1 MLSLKNKE
9 LAPIINFLSE
19 VELSPKA
26 SRCRSKLVKKLLE
39 KHAELKEDL
48 EAIIDKFGKRDENDK
63 IIQLEN
69 GNVEFSDDRK
79 EEGIKEHQILL
90 EEEVSINLDEI
101 KDKVKFLVSKLDKLD
116 VKFAGNDAVIYDVL
130 MDQLEEE
137 I

>member
-9 LAPIINFLSE
+9 LAPIINFLSK

-48 EAIIDKFGKRDENDK
+48 EVIIDKFGKRDENDK

-79 EEGIKEHQILL
+79 EEGIKEQQILL
-90 EEEVSINLDEI
+90 DEEVSINLDEI
-101 KDKVKFLVSKLDKLD
+101 KERVKFLVSKLDKIDTKLS
-116 VKFAGNDAVIYDVL
+116 GYDAEIYDTI
-130 MDQLEEE
+130 MDKLEEE

>member
-9 LAPIINFLSE
+9 LAPIINFLSK

-48 EAIIDKFGKRDENDK
+48 EVIIDKFGKRDENDK

-69 GNVEFSDDRK
+69 GNVEFSDDGK
-79 EEGIKEHQILL
+79 EEGIKEQQILL
-90 EEEVSINLDEI
+90 DEEVSINLDEI
-101 KDKVKFLVSKLDKLD
+101 KEKVRFLVSKLDKLD

-137 I
+137 N

>member
-9 LAPIINFLSE
+9 LAPIINFLSK

-48 EAIIDKFGKRDENDK
+48 EVIIDKFGKRDENDK
-63 IIQLEN
+63 IIQLED

-79 EEGIKEHQILL
+79 EEGIKEQQILL
-90 EEEVSINLDEI
+90 DEEVLINLDEI
-101 KDKVKFLVSKLDKLD
+101 KERVKFLVSKLDKIDTKLS
-116 VKFAGNDAVIYDVL
+116 GYDAEIYDII
-130 MDQLEEE
+130 MDKLEEE

>member
-9 LAPIINFLSE
+9 LAPIINFLSK

-48 EAIIDKFGKRDENDK
+48 DVIIDKFGKRDENDK

-79 EEGIKEHQILL
+79 EEGIKEQQILL
-90 EEEVSINLDEI
+90 DEEVSINLDEI
-101 KDKVKFLVSKLDKLD
+101 KERVKFLVSKLDKIDTKLS
-116 VKFAGNDAVIYDVL
+116 GYDAEIYDTI
-130 MDQLEEE
+130 MDKLEEE

>member
-19 VELSPKA
+19 VKLSPKA

-48 EAIIDKFGKRDENDK
+48 EVIIDKFGKRDENDK
-63 IIQLEN
+63 IIQLED

-79 EEGIKEHQILL
+79 EEGIKEQQILL
-90 EEEVSINLDEI
+90 DEEVSINLDEI

-137 I
+137 N

>member
-9 LAPIINFLSE
+9 LAPIINFLSK

-48 EAIIDKFGKRDENDK
+48 EVIIDKFGKRDENDK
-63 IIQLEN
+63 IIQLED

-79 EEGIKEHQILL
+79 EEGIKEQQILL
-90 EEEVSINLDEI
+90 DEEVSINLDEI
-101 KDKVKFLVSKLDKLD
+101 KERVKFLVSKLDKIDTKLS
-116 VKFAGNDAVIYDVL
+116 GYDAETYDTL
-130 MDQLEEE
+130 MDKLEDEF
-137 I
+137 

>member
-19 VELSPKA
+19 VKLSPKA

-48 EAIIDKFGKRDENDK
+48 EVIIDKFGKRDENDK
-63 IIQLEN
+63 IIQLED

-79 EEGIKEHQILL
+79 EEGIKEQQILL
-90 EEEVSINLDEI
+90 DEEVSINLDEI
-101 KDKVKFLVSKLDKLD
+101 KERVKFLVSKLDKIDTKLS
-116 VKFAGNDAVIYDVL
+116 GYDAEIYDTI
-130 MDQLEEE
+130 MDKLEEE
-137 I
+137 N

>member
-9 LAPIINFLSE
+9 LAPIINFLSK

-39 KHAELKEDL
+39 KHTELKEDL
-48 EAIIDKFGKRDENDK
+48 EVIIDKFGKRDENDK

-69 GNVEFSDDRK
+69 GNVEFSDDGK
-79 EEGIKEHQILL
+79 EEGIKEQQILL
-90 EEEVSINLDEI
+90 DEEVSINLDEI
-101 KDKVKFLVSKLDKLD
+101 KERVKFLVSKLDKIDTKLS
-116 VKFAGNDAVIYDVL
+116 GYDAEIYDTI
-130 MDQLEEE
+130 MDKLEEE

>member
-19 VELSPKA
+19 VKLSPKA

-48 EAIIDKFGKRDENDK
+48 EVIIDKFGKRDENDK
-63 IIQLEN
+63 IIQLED

-79 EEGIKEHQILL
+79 EEGIKEQQILL
-90 EEEVSINLDEI
+90 DEEVFINLDEI

-130 MDQLEEE
+130 MDKLEEE

>member
-9 LAPIINFLSE
+9 LAPIINFLSA

-39 KHAELKEDL
+39 KHTELKEDL
-48 EAIIDKFGKRDENDK
+48 EDIIEKYGQRDDKGE
-63 IIQLEN
+63 IIRLEN
-69 GNVEFSDDRK
+69 GNVDFSEDTK
-79 EEGIKEHQILL
+79 EEGIKEQ
-90 EEEVSINLDEI
+90 EELFDEEISINLDEI
-101 KDKVKFLVSKLDKLD
+101 KKKVKFLVTNLDQLDAKLS
-116 VKFAGNDAVIYDVL
+116 GYDAEIYDML

>member
-9 LAPIINFLSE
+9 LAPIINFLSA

-39 KHAELKEDL
+39 KHTELKEDL
-48 EAIIDKFGKRDENDK
+48 EEIIEKFGKRDDNGE
-63 IIQLEN
+63 IIRLEN
-69 GNVEFSDDRK
+69 GNVEFSEDTR
-79 EEGIKEHQILL
+79 EEGIKEQ
-90 EEEVSINLDEI
+90 EELFDEEISINLDEI
-101 KDKVKFLVSKLDKLD
+101 KKKVKFLVTNLDQLDTKLS
-116 VKFAGNDAVIYDVL
+116 GYDAEIYDML

>member
-19 VELSPKA
+19 VKLSPKA

-48 EAIIDKFGKRDENDK
+48 EVIIDKFGKRDENDK
-63 IIQLEN
+63 IIQLED

-79 EEGIKEHQILL
+79 EEGIKEQQILL
-90 EEEVSINLDEI
+90 DEEVSINLDEI
-101 KDKVKFLVSKLDKLD
+101 KERVKFLVSKLDKLD

>member
-9 LAPIINFLSE
+9 LAPIINFLSK

-48 EAIIDKFGKRDENDK
+48 EVIIDKFGKRDENDK

-69 GNVEFSDDRK
+69 GNVEFSDDGK
-79 EEGIKEHQILL
+79 EEGIKEQQILL
-90 EEEVSINLDEI
+90 DEEVSINLDEI
-101 KDKVKFLVSKLDKLD
+101 KEKVRFLVSKLDKLD

>member
-9 LAPIINFLSE
+9 LAPIINFLSK

-48 EAIIDKFGKRDENDK
+48 EVIIDKFGKRDENDK
-63 IIQLEN
+63 IIQLED

-79 EEGIKEHQILL
+79 EEGIKEQQILL
-90 EEEVSINLDEI
+90 DEEVSINLDEI
-101 KDKVKFLVSKLDKLD
+101 KERVKFLVSKLDKIDTKLS
-116 VKFAGNDAVIYDVL
+116 GYDAEIYDII
-130 MDQLEEE
+130 MDKLEEE